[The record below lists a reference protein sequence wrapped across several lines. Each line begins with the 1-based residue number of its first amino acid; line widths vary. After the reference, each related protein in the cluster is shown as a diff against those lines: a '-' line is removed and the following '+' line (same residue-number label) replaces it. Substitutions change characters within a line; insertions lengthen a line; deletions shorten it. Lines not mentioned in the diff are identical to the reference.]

1 MNPLNYCLEQT
12 ELKESKVFR
21 DAIHNYIYVDQPLI
35 LALIDTPEMQRLK
48 RIKQLG
54 GVHQVYQ
61 SAEHSRFTHSLGVY
75 HVVLKMIND
84 TILKDVLSDYDKLTV
99 MCAALLHDI
108 GHGPFSHCFEEVF
121 KSSHEEYTIRIIDGH
136 SQVHQVLES
145 FHQGFSKQVSSIIT
159 KEHPNKILVQMV
171 SSQLD
176 CDRMDYLLRDS
187 HFTGTI
193 YGHFDMARILR
204 VLRVYDGKIVFK
216 ESGVQAIE
224 NYILARYHMYWQVY
238 YHPMGRS
245 YEQILMSIFKRIKD
259 LYLQGFDLGDIRYLV
274 PFINGNVSEADY
286 LKLDESIILYYFTVF
301 KESKDP
307 ILADLCD
314 RFLNR
319 RLFNYCDLV
328 DADDIEVIK
337 KQCIKLGYDPKYY
350 VLFDD
355 QSQIPYFISH
365 DELSEIEILVNG
377 KLRFLPEVSE
387 IVGAI
392 IKAKKNKDDQKIFYP
407 EG

>member
-12 ELKESKVFR
+12 KLKESKVFR

-35 LALIDTPEMQRLK
+35 LELIDTPEMQRLK

-121 KSSHEEYTIRIIDGH
+121 KSSHEEYTIRIINGH

-319 RLFNYCDLV
+319 RLFSYCDLV

-337 KQCIKLGYDPKYY
+337 KRCIKLGYDPKYY

>member
-12 ELKESKVFR
+12 KLKESKVFR

-35 LALIDTPEMQRLK
+35 LKLIDTPEMQRLK

-121 KSSHEEYTIRIIDGH
+121 KSSHEEYTIRIINGH

-159 KEHPNKILVQMV
+159 KEHSNKILVQMV

-337 KQCIKLGYDPKYY
+337 KRCIKLGYDPKYY

>member
-12 ELKESKVFR
+12 KLKESKVFR

-35 LALIDTPEMQRLK
+35 LELIDTPEMQRLK

-121 KSSHEEYTIRIIDGH
+121 KSSHEEYTIRIINGH

-337 KQCIKLGYDPKYY
+337 KRCIKLGYDPKYY

>member
-35 LALIDTPEMQRLK
+35 LELIDTPEMQRLK

-84 TILKDVLSDYDKLTV
+84 TILKDILSDYDKLTV

-121 KSSHEEYTIRIIDGH
+121 KNSHEEYTIRIINGH

-337 KQCIKLGYDPKYY
+337 KRCIKLGYDPKYY

>member
-12 ELKESKVFR
+12 KLKESKVFR

-35 LALIDTPEMQRLK
+35 LELIDTPEMQRLK

-84 TILKDVLSDYDKLTV
+84 TILKDILSDYDKLTV

-121 KSSHEEYTIRIIDGH
+121 KNSHEEYTIRIINGH

-337 KQCIKLGYDPKYY
+337 KRCIKLGYDPKYY